1 MLFNSYVFVLLFLPI
16 TVIGYWQV
24 NRLKSEL
31 WGKLWLIVSSLVF
44 YGYYSVKCLLI
55 LLVAVMVNFGL
66 TSAMGGDKGKRT
78 WPKICLA
85 AALVFN
91 IGILAYFKYTAF
103 VVDNINRLGHK
114 ELIIPEIILPLGI
127 SFYVFGQIAYAIDVY
142 KGGTKPASF
151 VDYVAYMT
159 YFPKISQGPIQ
170 IYDDFEGKLQDK
182 ERRTVNYENILKGLY
197 LFSLGLGKKVL
208 LADNIAKIVNEGFAN
223 YNNYNSVEIAITMIC
238 YSLQIYFD
246 FSGYC
251 DMASGIGKMLNID
264 LPINFNSPYKANSIA
279 DFWQRWHMT
288 LNQFFTRYIYI
299 PLGGSRNGSFRT
311 ILNVMI
317 VFAISGIWHGANWTF
332 VVWGLLNGLF
342 VVIYRLG
349 RKWIDKIHNA
359 FRIPMTFAIATLL
372 WSIFRSDNLTHAW
385 EMIKRLFTAGLTH
398 CNAPL
403 FYDFNTITEIRIIS
417 RLGFQSVIDAVP
429 WLIVANVLIIC
440 MILVF
445 FTENSS
451 ERIERF
457 KPNWKKCSVFVTLM
471 ILSILSMSQVTEFIY
486 YNF

>member
-1 MLFNSYVFVLLFLPI
+1 MLFNSYIFVLLFLPI

-24 NRLKSEL
+24 NKLKSEL
-31 WGKLWLIVSSLVF
+31 WGKLWLIASSLVF
-44 YGYYSVKCLLI
+44 YGYYSIKCLLI
-55 LLVAVMVNFGL
+55 LLVAIMVNFGL

-114 ELIIPEIILPLGI
+114 ELVVPEIILPLGI
-127 SFYVFGQIAYAIDVY
+127 SFYVFGQIAYAVDVY
-142 KGGTKPASF
+142 KGINKPADF
-151 VDYVAYMT
+151 IDYVAYMT
-159 YFPKISQGPIQ
+159 FFPKISQGPIQ
-170 IYDDFEGKLQDK
+170 LYDDFEGKLQDK

-208 LADNIAKIVNEGFAN
+208 LADNIAKVVNEGFAN
-223 YNNYNSVEIAITMIC
+223 YNNYNSLEIAITMIC
-238 YSLQIYFD
+238 YSLQIYCD

-251 DMASGIGKMLNID
+251 DMASGIGKMFNLE

-288 LNQFFTRYIYI
+288 LNQFFTKYIYI
-299 PLGGSRNGSFRT
+299 PLGGSRNGSFGT

-349 RKWIDKIHNA
+349 RKWIDKIPNGI
-359 FRIPMTFAIATLL
+359 RIPMTFAITTLL

-385 EMIKRLFTAGLTH
+385 AMIKRLFTAGFTH

-429 WLIVANVLIIC
+429 WLIVVNVLIIC

-445 FTENSS
+445 FTENSA
-451 ERIERF
+451 ERIEKF
-457 KPNWKKCSVFVTLM
+457 KPTWGKCAAFVLLM
-471 ILSILSMSQVTEFIY
+471 TLSIISMSQVTEFIY